1 MPQYKPLALF
11 VLNQS
16 LISSYNLRDYSRY
29 DSKLLK
35 RHRLFQIKWYLHN
48 EIIVIILKSHFV
60 FKIQSFIKVKLN
72 DKLDQELNKAHIVI
86 KRFTRAY
93 ILPRIMVF
101 VTRSDISNKDRY
113 IKTMLYISLVIL
125 KRGRIICHAI
135 SNLD

>member
-1 MPQYKPLALF
+1 M
-11 VLNQS
+11 
-16 LISSYNLRDYSRY
+16 
-29 DSKLLK
+29 
-35 RHRLFQIKWYLHN
+35 
-48 EIIVIILKSHFV
+48 